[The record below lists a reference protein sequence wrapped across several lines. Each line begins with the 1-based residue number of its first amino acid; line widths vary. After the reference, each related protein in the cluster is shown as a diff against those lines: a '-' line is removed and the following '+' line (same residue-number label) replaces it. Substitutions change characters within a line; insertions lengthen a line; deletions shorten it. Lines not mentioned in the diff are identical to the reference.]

1 MPRTKGK
8 EIDTTIKLK
17 KKYALE
23 EITKEMDITLRA
35 KINVDAALNVLKNK
49 MNKIDIYYMNAK
61 DYQ

>member
-1 MPRTKGK
+1 MARTKGK

-35 KINVDAALNVLKNK
+35 KINVDAALNALKDK
-49 MNKIDIYYMNAK
+49 MNKIDIHYMNAK

>member
-1 MPRTKGK
+1 MPRNKGK

-17 KKYALE
+17 NIYTLE
-23 EITKEMDITLRA
+23 EIAKEMDITLRA